1 MFQNLRQGTQIYV
14 LHRGDVPKL
23 DIGEVISVGLPTPM
37 LNYPQTSQFMP
48 QKMGVDVKIKVNE
61 QTLDLQKL
69 PCDNV
74 IADFGNNGIVVAT
87 TKEAILSEI
96 ESIRSNSQRIIESVD
111 RHEQII
117 VSCSK
122 LIEDLNPEI
131 RQQAERNKE
140 MDSLKSEMSDMKK
153 LIAELLTKI
162 DNKNGVD
169 RTNGSGGSDSG
180 NSGDH

>member
-1 MFQNLRQGTQIYV
+1 MFQNLRQGAQIYV
-14 LHRGDVPKL
+14 LHKGDVPTL
-23 DIGEVISVGLPTPM
+23 DIGEVVSIGIPTPL
-37 LNYPQTSQFMP
+37 LNATTYPQNSQFLP
-48 QKMGVDVKIKVNE
+48 QKMGVDVKIKVNN

-87 TKEAILSEI
+87 TKDAILSEI

-111 RHEQII
+111 LHEKVI

-122 LIEDLNPEI
+122 LIEDLSPEV

-140 MDSLKSEMSDMKK
+140 MDSMKQEISEMKE
-153 LIAELLTKI
+153 LIATLLTKI
-162 DNKNGVD
+162 DNKNGMD
-169 RTNGSGGSDSG
+169 G
-180 NSGDH
+180 NQ